1 TPLNLRHTYYGGP
14 IHPSRNEAESFRY
27 VDKKWKKL
35 PETDMSIPGGAGS
48 IVSTPHDLIH
58 FIRALFHG
66 KVVSDSSLQQ
76 MMHIQNSIGMGLM
89 AIPFYDLQALGHGG
103 SIDGF
108 QSMLG
113 YFPEKDVA
121 FAFTGNG
128 INYNA
133 NDMYIGLL
141 SIYFGRS
148 FELPS
153 FEK

>member
-1 TPLNLRHTYYGGP
+1 
-14 IHPSRNEAESFRY
+14 
-27 VDKKWKKL
+27 
-35 PETDMSIPGGAGS
+35 
-48 IVSTPHDLIH
+48 
-58 FIRALFHG
+58 

-153 FEK
+153 FEKKSAITLDQEDMQKYVGQYSSEE